1 MNEDEKTAL
10 EIIYSL
16 PQIIKKLE
24 SKIDVIDGNV
34 KLLNNKL
41 KSIKD
46 NIEQKQTK
54 DNSSVPPTSSNT
66 KISQIKNDDV
76 RLPRAEAPHQ
86 IPEPIQQQKQ
96 QQKQTSESTKLV
108 IGNKKVFGYI
118 KTTSLKPV
126 FGASIKVFDNDNNL
140 IKDLLSDKEGYW
152 ECRLPKGKFN
162 CEILM
167 GTMKLI
173 NRNFEL
179 NDEIKELEIK

>member
-41 KSIKD
+41 KSLKE
-46 NIEQKQTK
+46 NIEQKQPK
-54 DNSSVPPTSSNT
+54 EGITSTTNNQNINQP
-66 KISQIKNDDV
+66 KINEA
-76 RLPRAEAPHQ
+76 RLPRAEAPIPHS
-86 IPEPIQQQKQ
+86 IPEVSQKPQKQ
-96 QQKQTSESTKLV
+96 NTETTKLV

-118 KTTSLKPV
+118 KTTSMKPV
-126 FGASIKVFDNDNNL
+126 FGASVKVFDIENNL
-140 IKDLLSDKEGYW
+140 VKDISSDKDGYW